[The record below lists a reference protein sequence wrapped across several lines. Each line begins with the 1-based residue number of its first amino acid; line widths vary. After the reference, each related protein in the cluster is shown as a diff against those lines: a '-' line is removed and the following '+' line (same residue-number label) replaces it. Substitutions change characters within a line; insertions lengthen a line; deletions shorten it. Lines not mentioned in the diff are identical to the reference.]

1 MSKSG
6 FLTGQFLMAMPS
18 IGDDRFDR
26 TLIYMCAHSSD
37 RAMGI
42 VINKVHSDLDFEGL
56 LAQLDIEVDDVA
68 RDVAVHAGGPVEPGR
83 GFVLHSADYVQDSSL
98 VVSETVALTATVDIL
113 KELATGRGP
122 RNAMLALGYAGWSS
136 GQLEN
141 ELSNNAWLTAASD
154 DEILFNTDA
163 EQKYPRTMAMLG
175 IDLSMLSSE
184 AGHA

>member
-1 MSKSG
+1 
-6 FLTGQFLMAMPS
+6 MAMPA

-26 TLIYMCAHSSD
+26 TLIYMCAHTAE

-42 VINKVHSDLDFEGL
+42 VINKLHDDLDFPEL
-56 LAQLDIEVDDVA
+56 LAQLDIDVDDVS
-68 RDVAVHAGGPVEPGR
+68 RDITVHAGGPVEPGR

-98 VVSETVALTATVDIL
+98 IVSETVALTATVDIL
-113 KELATGRGP
+113 KELATGQGP
-122 RNAMLALGYAGWSS
+122 RNAMLALGYAGWSA

-141 ELSNNAWLTAASD
+141 ELSNNAWLTAPGD
-154 DEILFNTDA
+154 DGILFNTDA

-175 IDLSMLSSE
+175 VDLSMLSSQ

>member
-1 MSKSG
+1 MTKSPY
-6 FLTGQFLMAMPS
+6 LTGQFLMAMPS

-26 TLIYMCAHSSD
+26 TLIYMCAHTAE

-42 VINKVHSDLDFEGL
+42 VINKLHTDLDFPEL
-56 LAQLDIEVDDVA
+56 LNQLDIEVDDVA
-68 RDVAVHAGGPVEPGR
+68 RDITVHAGGPVEPGR

-98 VVSETVALTATVDIL
+98 IVSETVALTATVDIL
-113 KELATGRGP
+113 KELATGQGP
-122 RNAMLALGYAGWSS
+122 RNAMLALGYAGWSA
-136 GQLEN
+136 GQLEG
-141 ELSNNAWLTAASD
+141 ELSNNAWLTAAGD

-175 IDLSMLSSE
+175 IDLSMLSTQ